1 MSGGETGSTAWRKSF
16 VTGLPKS
23 KTRMKQR
30 VRSFGEPSRIW
41 RRSRHYALP
50 LIESLD
56 ALPKSATWGEWLDHL
71 GALATRALRQ
81 PQRVLSVLSEL
92 SPMAAVGPVTLND
105 VLNVI
110 SDLLL
115 QVGVPPPAQRYGG
128 VFVGPVEAAR
138 GMSFDAVFVPGLA
151 ERLFPRKI
159 VEDPII
165 LDSLRTELNAG
176 LATNEQRL
184 AQERLALGIAV
195 GAAERRLYLSYPRL
209 DLQQGRPRVPSFYA
223 LETIRAAE
231 GRLPNFAE
239 LDRRAEAESPCSD
252 RLAGPGRSG

>member
-1 MSGGETGSTAWRKSF
+1 MDVSGGETGST
-16 VTGLPKS
+16 GLAQEL
-23 KTRMKQR
+23 RNRLAEIEDENEAQAA
-30 VRSFGEPSRIW
+30 VV
-41 RRSRHYALP
+41 RRSLEDLEAFADYALP

-151 ERLFPRKI
+151 ERLFP
-159 VEDPII
+159 
-165 LDSLRTELNAG
+165 
-176 LATNEQRL
+176 
-184 AQERLALGIAV
+184 AQDCRRSDYTRCSASRI
-195 GAAERRLYLSYPRL
+195 ERRPRNK
-209 DLQQGRPRVPSFYA
+209 RATPRARTARTRYRS
-223 LETIRAAE
+223 R
-231 GRLPNFAE
+231 R
-239 LDRRAEAESPCSD
+239 RRATPLSVLSPFGSSA
-252 RLAGPGRSG
+252 RTAAGPLILCFGDGTRGGGTAPQLCRA